1 VGSFEEMKFE
11 LTKNHIKLLR
21 NMYFDY
27 DDYTETGAPYADPKR
42 PYGNSSV
49 VYDVYEIIF
58 EKRWEATDDEDE
70 MDDELQD
77 ELMQLHY
84 ETATAL
90 QIVLAAKSFEPG
102 IYELADPRDR
112 FSWRKVE

>member
-1 VGSFEEMKFE
+1 MSDQFE
-11 LTKNHIKLLR
+11 LTENHIKLLR

-27 DDYTETGAPYADPKR
+27 DEYTETGAPCADPKR

-58 EKRWEATDDEDE
+58 EKNWEATDDDEDE

-77 ELMQLHY
+77 ELMTIHY

-90 QIVLAAKSFEPG
+90 QIILATRSFEPG
-102 IYELADPRDR
+102 IYELEDYHDR